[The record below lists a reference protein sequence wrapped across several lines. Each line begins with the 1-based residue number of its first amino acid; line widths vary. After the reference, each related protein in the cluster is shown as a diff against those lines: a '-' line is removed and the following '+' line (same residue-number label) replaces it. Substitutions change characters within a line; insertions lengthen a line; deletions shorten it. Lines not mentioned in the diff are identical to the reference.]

1 MEKAVGKYL
10 YCVIDCGEEK
20 QFEAIGM
27 GEPGGIVYTIVY
39 QDIAMVTSDVPDEIY
54 DPIRK
59 NAFCHE
65 KVVAEALRTHTV
77 VPMQFGM
84 VAPGREDVIR
94 ILAEN
99 YAELRRCL
107 TKLAN
112 KVELGL
118 TVSWNKENFSEE
130 ICRSSPEIERLRQE
144 LARTD
149 PDLAYPLQIRL
160 GQLVESVVEQKRALW
175 KELIFRELAPGAIEV
190 KVNDP
195 IGERMVFNGSFLVDK
210 AREGAF
216 DQLVNRFYLTYRQG
230 FDYKYSGPWPPYN
243 FVDVKLKME

>member
-1 MEKAVGKYL
+1 MEKALGKYL
-10 YCVIDCGEEK
+10 YCVIDCSEEK

-27 GEPGGIVYTIVY
+27 GEPGGIVCTIVY
-39 QDIAMVTSDVPDEIY
+39 QDISMVTSDVPDEIY

-84 VAPGREDVIR
+84 VVPGREEVIR

-99 YAELRRCL
+99 YEDIRSCL

-118 TVSWNKENFSEE
+118 TISWDKENFIEE
-130 ICRSSPEIERLRQE
+130 ICSSSPEIEQLRQE
-144 LARTD
+144 LAKTD
-149 PDLAYPLQIRL
+149 PDLAYPVQIRL
-160 GQLVESVVEQKRALW
+160 GQLVETVVEQKRSQW

-190 KVNDP
+190 KVNAP
-195 IGERMVFNGSFLVDK
+195 IGERMLFNGSFLVDK
-210 AREGAF
+210 AQEPAF
-216 DQLVNRFYLTYRQG
+216 DQLVNQFYLTYQEG
-230 FDYKYSGPWPPYN
+230 FSYKYSGPWPPYN
-243 FVDVKLKME
+243 FVDIKLKLE

>member
-1 MEKAVGKYL
+1 MEATSGKYL

-20 QFEAIGM
+20 QFATTGM
-27 GEPGGIVYTIVY
+27 GEPGGVVCTIVY
-39 QDIAMVTSDVPDEIY
+39 QDIAMVTSDVTEEIFV
-54 DPIRK
+54 PTRK

-65 KVVAEALRTHTV
+65 QVVAEALRTHTV

-84 VAPGREDVIR
+84 VAPGREEVIR

-99 YAELRRCL
+99 YGELRRCL

-118 TVSWNKENFSEE
+118 TISWDKENFIED
-130 ICRSSPEIERLRQE
+130 ICRSSPEIDRLRQE
-144 LARTD
+144 LARTA
-149 PDLAYPLQIRL
+149 PDMAYPLQIRL
-160 GQLVESVVEQKRALW
+160 GQLVESVVEEKRGMW
-175 KELIFRELAPGAIEV
+175 KELVLRELAPGAIEV

-210 AREGAF
+210 AQEPAF
-216 DQLVNRFYLTYRQG
+216 DQLVDRFYLAHRQG
-230 FDYKYSGPWPPYN
+230 FAYKYSGPWPPYN
-243 FVDVKLKME
+243 FVDVKLKLE